1 MPNGTDR
8 ELQPALSSSSR
19 NRKWLLLTAGSVLV
33 LSLIPLIFYSRFYF
47 QDDTENG
54 AYGVWYH
61 LGESLFQGK
70 VPVLNPSVWS
80 SGNYIAEGQW
90 GTWNP
95 LVMLFGVLAYLS
107 PNAVVLTTVLKV
119 AMLIVAGMGT
129 FVLARSYSVAP
140 EWAFIAGIAVPLN
153 GFTTYFDAP
162 SWVTGALV
170 WAIFPFLWA
179 ELRKLM
185 SGKRNPFWAFITGY
199 LIVTVG
205 YVAGTVAIGFILLA
219 VGVEAL
225 IRRAWRPAVR
235 IAATGVSIGLVAV
248 VVFLPGVLT
257 AAVTTRGTTGIWNDD
272 YMSIDFTSLLMA
284 PIATAYP
291 QLLSWWWS
299 GTASTSPAA
308 YIAWFLPAIA
318 FISWS
323 AFKKLSPELRDLFF
337 FLAASAAFVLLPT
350 TIGPLRYPARFM
362 PYVAMASV
370 LFVVVALARARRGS
384 ISRPSLYLALG
395 LVALGAYLAWA
406 QVPARF
412 FTITVCAVLV
422 SVALSAMWWL
432 LNHPEVKKHPWNKL
446 GLRALSLL
454 AIGVLLATTA
464 TTLLQHRTSA
474 RSGLSIANQPADV
487 STYKGVLQGVQNDT
501 IVVGDPLDYP
511 QEKKTWE
518 QTLMANAWYLSDAN
532 VLNRYQ
538 LVGFSKLNDL
548 LCLRYL
554 GGTCPELID
563 KLFDRRAE
571 TGLLLVDEL
580 HIDNIQILKESFNK
594 PQVAMAS
601 NNYVSRDEEVEI
613 PKVPEGWHVAAET
626 DGTILWSRNVP
637 LGPAGGVTWTDSGT
651 KLSEVSRDDTKVVL
665 KVDDVP
671 ENGGRAALSRLPWP
685 GYSVEGAQMLQ
696 RPVGGYLLGLKIPAD
711 AKGKLITISFE
722 PPGWRIGIPL
732 WGASVAGMLIWS
744 LLAVR
749 RRRSVGPLRREP
761 EYDAAQQPAPV

>member
-1 MPNGTDR
+1 M
-8 ELQPALSSSSR
+8 
-19 NRKWLLLTAGSVLV
+19 LV
-33 LSLIPLIFYSRFYF
+33 LSLIPLIFYGRYYF

-61 LGESLFQGK
+61 LGESLFQGR

-107 PNAVVLTTVLKV
+107 PNAVIMTTAVKL
-119 AMLIVAGMGT
+119 AMLVAAGIGM
-129 FVLARSYSVAP
+129 FVLARTYSVPP
-140 EWAFIAGIAVPLN
+140 EWAFIAGVAVPLN
-153 GFTTYFDAP
+153 GFTMYFDAP

-170 WAIFPFLWA
+170 WAIFPFFWA
-179 ELRKLM
+179 ELRNLM
-185 SGKRNPFWAFITGY
+185 AGKRNPLWAFITGY

-219 VGVEAL
+219 VGVETL
-225 IRRAWRPAVR
+225 IRKAWRPAIR
-235 IAATGVSIGLVAV
+235 IALTGVALGLVAV

-291 QLLSWWWS
+291 QLLSWWWP
-299 GTASTSPAA
+299 GTAATSPAA

-323 AFKKLSPELRDLFF
+323 AFQKLSSELRDLFF

-362 PYVAMASV
+362 PYVAMAAV
-370 LFVVVALARARRGS
+370 LLAVVALARARRS
-384 ISRPSLYLALG
+384 SVSRPSLYFALG
-395 LVALGAYLAWA
+395 LVVLGAYLAWA

-412 FTITVCAVLV
+412 LTIAVCAALV
-422 SVALSAMWWL
+422 VAALLAMWWL
-432 LNHPEVKKHPWNKL
+432 LNHPEVTDHRWNKY
-446 GLRALSLL
+446 GLSAVSLL
-454 AIGVLLATTA
+454 AIGMLLATTA

-474 RSGLSIANQPADV
+474 RSGLSIANQPQDV
-487 STYKGVLQGVQNDT
+487 STYKGVLKDVKNDV

-511 QEKKTWE
+511 QDKTTWE
-518 QTLMANAWYLSDAN
+518 QTLMANAWYVSDAS
-532 VLNRYQ
+532 VVNRYQ
-538 LVGFSKLNDL
+538 LVGYSKLNQL

-554 GGTCPELID
+554 GGTCPELAER
-563 KLFDRRAE
+563 LFDRRAE

-580 HIDNIQILKESFNK
+580 QIDNVQILKESFNK
-594 PQVAMAS
+594 PQAPMAS
-601 NNYVSRDEEVEI
+601 NNYVSRDEEVE
-613 PKVPEGWHVAAET
+613 VPGVPAGWHVADET

-637 LGPAGGVTWTDSGT
+637 VGPAGGVTWAQPGT
-651 KLSEVSRDDTKVVL
+651 RLTEVSRDDTKVVL
-665 KVDDVP
+665 KVEEVP
-671 ENGGRAALSRLPWP
+671 DKGGRAALSRLPWP
-685 GYSVEGAQMLQ
+685 GYSVDGAQLTP
-696 RPVGGYLLGLKIPAD
+696 RPIGGYLLGLAIPAD
-711 AKGKLITISFE
+711 AEGKLITISFE

-732 WGASVAGMLIWS
+732 WAIAVVGMLIWS
-744 LLAVR
+744 LLSVR
-749 RRRSVGPLRREP
+749 RGRSDNPPRG
-761 EYDAAQQPAPV
+761 AAHDELQQRTPVQDGMKLG

>member
-1 MPNGTDR
+1 
-8 ELQPALSSSSR
+8 
-19 NRKWLLLTAGSVLV
+19 VLV
-33 LSLIPLIFYSRFYF
+33 LSLIPLIFHGRFYF

-95 LVMLFGVLAYLS
+95 LVMLFGLLAYVS
-107 PNAVVLTTVLKV
+107 PNAVVLTTALKV
-119 AMLIVAGMGT
+119 AMLVLAGVGT
-129 FVLARSYSVAP
+129 FVLARSYTLSP

-153 GFTTYFDAP
+153 GFTMYFDAP

-170 WAIFPFLWA
+170 WAIFPFFWA
-179 ELRKLM
+179 QLRQLM
-185 SGKRNPFWAFITGY
+185 LGKRNPFWAFVTGY

-219 VGVEAL
+219 VGIEAL
-225 IRRAWRPAVR
+225 VRKAWWPAAR
-235 IAATGVSIGLVAV
+235 IALTGISIGLVAV

-272 YMSIDFTSLLMA
+272 YMSIDFTSLLLA

-299 GTASTSPAA
+299 GTAATSPAA

-318 FISWS
+318 FVSWIK
-323 AFKKLSPELRDLFF
+323 FKKLSSDLRDLFF

-362 PYVAMASV
+362 PYVALAAV
-370 LFVVVALARARRGS
+370 LLVVVALARSSQPS
-384 ISRPSLYLALG
+384 ISRGSLLFALG
-395 LVALGAYLAWA
+395 LVVLGSYLGWSQAPW
-406 QVPARF
+406 RY
-412 FTITVCAVLV
+412 FTIALCAALIVAGLV
-422 SVALSAMWWL
+422 SMRWL
-432 LNHPEVKKHPWNKL
+432 LNHPEVASHKWNKF
-446 GLRALSLL
+446 GLPAISLL

-464 TTLLQHRTSA
+464 TTVLQHRTTA
-474 RSGLSIANQPADV
+474 RSGLSIANQPEDV
-487 STYKGVLQGVQNDT
+487 STYKGVLEGVQNDV

-511 QEKKTWE
+511 QDKATWE
-518 QTLMANAWYLSDAN
+518 ETLMANAWYLSDAN
-532 VLNRYQ
+532 VVNRYQ
-538 LVGFSKLNDL
+538 LVGFSKLNEL

-554 GGTCPELID
+554 GGTCPELAE

-580 HIDNIQILKESFNK
+580 HIDNVQILKRSFDK

-613 PKVPEGWHVAAET
+613 PAVPDGWHVATET
-626 DGTILWSRNVP
+626 DDTVLWSRDVP
-637 LGPAGGVTWTDSGT
+637 LGPAGGVTWTRPGT
-651 KLSEVSRDDTKVVL
+651 QLSEVSRDDTKVVL
-665 KVDDVP
+665 KVEDVP
-671 ENGGRAALSRLPWP
+671 AEGGRAALSRLPWP
-685 GYSVEGAQMLQ
+685 GYSVEGAQFTN
-696 RPVGGYLLGLKIPAD
+696 RPIGGYLLGLAIPAD
-711 AKGKLITISFE
+711 AKGKLITVSFE
-722 PPGWRIGIPL
+722 PPGWRIGIAL
-732 WGASVAGMLIWS
+732 WAVAVAGMLLWS
-744 LLAVR
+744 LLTIR
-749 RRRSVGPLRREP
+749 RRRSDGPMKP
-761 EYDAAQQPAPV
+761 QPADDGSKQPAPAYEGIR

>member
-1 MPNGTDR
+1 M
-8 ELQPALSSSSR
+8 QPFLSSSSR
-19 NRKWLLLTAGSVLV
+19 NRKWLLSTAGSVLV
-33 LSLIPLIFYSRFYF
+33 LSLIPLIFYSRYYF

-107 PNAVVLTTVLKV
+107 PNAVVLTTTLKV
-119 AMLIVAGMGT
+119 AMLVAAGIGT
-129 FVLARSYSVAP
+129 FVLARSYSVPA

-153 GFTTYFDAP
+153 GFTMYFDAP

-170 WAIFPFLWA
+170 WAIFPFFWA
-179 ELRKLM
+179 ELRQLM
-185 SGKRNPFWAFITGY
+185 AGKRNPFWAFISGY

-219 VGVEAL
+219 VGIETL
-225 IRRAWRPAVR
+225 IRKAWRPAVR
-235 IAATGVSIGLVAV
+235 IAVTGVALGLVAV

-257 AAVTTRGTTGIWNDD
+257 AAVTTRGTTGVWNDD
-272 YMSIDFTSLLMA
+272 YMSIDFTSLMMA

-299 GTASTSPAA
+299 GTAATSPAA

-318 FISWS
+318 FVSWS
-323 AFKKLSPELRDLFF
+323 AFKKLAPELRDLFF

-362 PYVAMASV
+362 PYVAMAAV
-370 LFVVVALARARRGS
+370 LLSVVALARAKRPP
-384 ISRPSLYLALG
+384 ISRPSLYFALG
-395 LVALGAYLAWA
+395 LVVLGAYLAWA

-412 FTITVCAVLV
+412 FTIVVAAVLV
-422 SVALSAMWWL
+422 VAGIYCMWWL
-432 LNHPEVKKHPWNKL
+432 LNHPEVKEHRWNRHGL
-446 GLRALSLL
+446 GAISLL

-464 TTLLQHRTSA
+464 TTVLQHRTSA
-474 RSGLSIANQPADV
+474 RSGLSIANQPEDV
-487 STYKGVLQGVQNDT
+487 STYKSVLRGVQNDV

-511 QEKKTWE
+511 QEKSTWE
-518 QTLMANAWYLSDAN
+518 QTLMANAWYVSDAT
-532 VLNRYQ
+532 VVNRYQ
-538 LVGFSKLNDL
+538 LVGYSKLNQL

-554 GGTCPELID
+554 GGTCPELAER
-563 KLFDRRAE
+563 LFDRRAE

-580 HIDNIQILKESFNK
+580 HIDNVQILKESFNK
-594 PQVAMAS
+594 PQVGMAS
-601 NNYVSRDEEVEI
+601 NNYVSRDEEIEI
-613 PKVPEGWHVAAET
+613 PEVPAGWHVAAET
-626 DGTILWSRNVP
+626 EGTILWSRDVP
-637 LGPAGGVTWTDSGT
+637 LGPAGGLTWTRPGT
-651 KLSEVSRDDTKVVL
+651 ELTEVSRDDTKVVL
-665 KVDDVP
+665 RVDEVP
-671 ENGGRAALSRLPWP
+671 EEGGRAALSRLPWP
-685 GYSVEGAQMLQ
+685 GYSVDGAQFTQ
-696 RPVGGYLLGLKIPAD
+696 RPIGGYLLGLAIPAD

-722 PPGWRIGIPL
+722 PPGWKIGIAL
-732 WGASVAGMLIWS
+732 WAIAVAGMFGWAIVS
-744 LLAVR
+744 VVR
-749 RRRSVGPLRREP
+749 SRRPGRQTVSPIEQTPQDQPV
-761 EYDAAQQPAPV
+761 AADIV

>member
-1 MPNGTDR
+1 M
-8 ELQPALSSSSR
+8 QPVPSSSSLNR
-19 NRKWLLLTAGSVLV
+19 NWLLLTAGSVLV
-33 LSLIPLIFYSRFYF
+33 LSLIPLIFYGRYYF

-95 LVMLFGVLAYLS
+95 LVMLFGVLAYVS
-107 PNAVVLTTVLKV
+107 PNAVILTTVLKV
-119 AMLIVAGMGT
+119 AMLVVAGVGT
-129 FVLARSYSVAP
+129 FVLARSYAVSP
-140 EWAFIAGIAVPLN
+140 EWAFVAGIAVPLN
-153 GFTTYFDAP
+153 GFTMYFDAP

-170 WAIFPFLWA
+170 WAIFPFFWA

-185 SGKRNPFWAFITGY
+185 AGKRNPFWAFITGY

-219 VGVEAL
+219 VGIETL
-225 IRRAWRPAVR
+225 IRRAWRPAAR
-235 IAATGVSIGLVAV
+235 IAITGLSIGLVAV

-257 AAVTTRGTTGIWNDD
+257 AAVTTRGTTGVWNDD

-318 FISWS
+318 FVSWS
-323 AFKKLSPELRDLFF
+323 VFTKLSAELRDLFF

-362 PYVAMASV
+362 PYVAMAAV
-370 LFVVVALARARRGS
+370 LFVVIALARARRPS
-384 ISRPSLYLALG
+384 ISRPSLYVALG
-395 LVALGAYLAWA
+395 LVGVAAYLAWA

-412 FTITVCAVLV
+412 LTITVCAALV
-422 SVALSAMWWL
+422 AAALVAMWWL
-432 LNHPEVKKHPWNKL
+432 LNHPEVKGHRWNRF

-474 RSGLSIANQPADV
+474 RSGLSIANQPEDV
-487 STYKGVLQGVQNDT
+487 STYKGVLQGVKNDV

-518 QTLMANAWYLSDAN
+518 QTLMANAWYLSDAS
-532 VLNRYQ
+532 VVNRYQ
-538 LVGFSKLNDL
+538 LVGFSRLNQL

-554 GGTCPELID
+554 GGTCPELAD
-563 KLFDRRAE
+563 KLFDRRAQ

-580 HIDNIQILKESFNK
+580 QIDNIQILKESFNK
-594 PQVAMAS
+594 PQVPMAS

-613 PKVPEGWHVAAET
+613 PPVPEGWHVAAET
-626 DGTILWSRNVP
+626 EETVLWSRDVP

-651 KLSEVSRDDTKVVL
+651 RLSEVSRDDTKVVL
-665 KVDDVP
+665 KVEEVP
-671 ENGGRAALSRLPWP
+671 ADGGRAALSRLPWP
-685 GYSVEGAQMLQ
+685 GYSVEGASMTQ
-696 RPVGGYLLGLKIPAD
+696 RPIGGYLLGLSIPSD
-711 AKGKLITISFE
+711 SQGKLITISFE
-722 PPGWRIGIPL
+722 PPGWRVGIPL
-732 WGASVAGMLIWS
+732 WGAAVTGMLIWS
-744 LLAVR
+744 LVMVR
-749 RRRSVGPLRREP
+749 RRRSDGPVVPVTTQDETEKR
-761 EYDAAQQPAPV
+761 APVYDGIK

>member
-1 MPNGTDR
+1 M
-8 ELQPALSSSSR
+8 
-19 NRKWLLLTAGSVLV
+19 
-33 LSLIPLIFYSRFYF
+33 LSLIPLIFYGRYYF

-61 LGESLFQGK
+61 LGESLLQGK

-95 LVMLFGVLAYLS
+95 LVMLFGLLAYLS
-107 PNAVVLTTVLKV
+107 PNAVVLTTSLKV
-119 AMLIVAGMGT
+119 AMLVVAGVGT
-129 FVLARSYSVAP
+129 FVLARSYSVSS
-140 EWAFIAGIAVPLN
+140 EWAFVAGVAVPLN
-153 GFTTYFDAP
+153 GFTMYFDAP

-170 WAIFPFLWA
+170 WAIFPFFWA
-179 ELRKLM
+179 ELRQLM
-185 SGKRNPFWAFITGY
+185 AGKRNPFWAFVTGY

-219 VGVEAL
+219 VGIETL
-225 IRRAWRPAVR
+225 IRKAWRPAVR
-235 IAATGVSIGLVAV
+235 IAVTGVALGLVAL

-299 GTASTSPAA
+299 GTAATSPAA
-308 YIAWFLPAIA
+308 YITWFLPAIA

-323 AFKKLSPELRDLFF
+323 AFRKLAPQLRDLFF

-362 PYVAMASV
+362 PYVAMAAV
-370 LFVVVALARARRGS
+370 LLLVVALARAKQPP
-384 ISRPSLYLALG
+384 ISRPSLYFAFG
-395 LVALGAYLAWA
+395 LVFLGAYLAWA

-412 FTITVCAVLV
+412 LTITVAAVLV
-422 SVALSAMWWL
+422 AVGLFCMWWL
-432 LNHPEVKKHPWNKL
+432 LNHPGVKEHRWNRP
-446 GLRALSLL
+446 GLNAISLI
-454 AIGVLLATTA
+454 AIGLLLATTA
-464 TTLLQHRTSA
+464 TTVLQHRTSA
-474 RSGLSIANQPADV
+474 RSGLSIANQPEDV
-487 STYKGVLQGVQNDT
+487 STYKGVLQGVENDV

-518 QTLMANAWYLSDAN
+518 QTLMANAWYLSDAS
-532 VLNRYQ
+532 VVNRYQ
-538 LVGFSKLNDL
+538 LVGFSKLNEL

-554 GGTCPELID
+554 GGTCPELAER
-563 KLFDRRAE
+563 LFDRRAE

-580 HIDNIQILKESFNK
+580 HIDNVQILKESFNK
-594 PQVAMAS
+594 PQVGMAS

-613 PKVPEGWHVAAET
+613 PKVPAGWHVAAET
-626 DGTILWSRNVP
+626 EGTILWSRDVP
-637 LGPAGGVTWTDSGT
+637 LGPAGGVTWTRPGT
-651 KLSEVSRDDTKVVL
+651 QLSEVSRDETKVVL
-665 KVDDVP
+665 KVEEVP
-671 ENGGRAALSRLPWP
+671 AEGGRAALSRLPWP
-685 GYSVEGAQMLQ
+685 GYSIDGAQFTN
-696 RPVGGYLLGLKIPAD
+696 RPVGGYLLGLAIPAD

-722 PPGWRIGIPL
+722 PPGWRIGIAL
-732 WGASVAGMLIWS
+732 WAIAVAGMLIWS
-744 LLAVR
+744 LTTLVR
-749 RRRSVGPLRREP
+749 RRRPGGQNAQPLEAAVQNKPVSV
-761 EYDAAQQPAPV
+761 DIA

>member
-1 MPNGTDR
+1 M
-8 ELQPALSSSSR
+8 A
-19 NRKWLLLTAGSVLV
+19 TAGSVLV
-33 LSLIPLIFYSRFYF
+33 LSLIPLIFYGRYYF

-107 PNAVVLTTVLKV
+107 PNAVVLTTALKL
-119 AMLIVAGMGT
+119 AMLVAAGVGT
-129 FVLARSYSVAP
+129 FVLARSYSVPP
-140 EWAFIAGIAVPLN
+140 EWAFIAGVAVPLN
-153 GFTTYFDAP
+153 GFTMYFDAP

-170 WAIFPFLWA
+170 WAIFPFFWA

-185 SGKRNPFWAFITGY
+185 AGKRNPLWAFITGY

-219 VGVEAL
+219 VGIETL
-225 IRRAWRPAVR
+225 IRRSWRPAVR
-235 IAATGVSIGLVAV
+235 IAVTGVALGLVAV

-299 GTASTSPAA
+299 GTAATSPAA
-308 YIAWFLPAIA
+308 YIAWFLPAIT

-323 AFKKLSPELRDLFF
+323 TFQKLSSELRDLFF

-362 PYVAMASV
+362 PYVAMAAV
-370 LFVVVALARARRGS
+370 LLAVVALARARRPS
-384 ISRPSLYLALG
+384 VSRPSLYFALG
-395 LVALGAYLAWA
+395 LVVLGAYLAWA

-412 FTITVCAVLV
+412 LTIAVCTVLV
-422 SVALSAMWWL
+422 VAALLAMWWL
-432 LNHPEVKKHPWNKL
+432 LNHPEAKEHRWNKY
-446 GLRALSLL
+446 GLSAVSLL
-454 AIGVLLATTA
+454 AIGMLLATTA
-464 TTLLQHRTSA
+464 TTVLQHRTSA
-474 RSGLSIANQPADV
+474 RSGLSIANQPEDV
-487 STYKGVLQGVQNDT
+487 STYKGVLQGVKNDV

-511 QEKKTWE
+511 QDKTTWE
-518 QTLMANAWYLSDAN
+518 QTLMANAWYVSDAS
-532 VLNRYQ
+532 VVNRYQ
-538 LVGFSKLNDL
+538 LVGYSKLNQL

-554 GGTCPELID
+554 GGTCPELAER
-563 KLFDRRAE
+563 LFDRRAE

-580 HIDNIQILKESFNK
+580 HIDNVQILKESFNK
-594 PQVAMAS
+594 PQAPMAS
-601 NNYVSRDEEVEI
+601 NNYVSRDEEVDI
-613 PKVPEGWHVAAET
+613 PKVPAGWHVAAET
-626 DGTILWSRNVP
+626 DGTILWSRDAP
-637 LGPAGGVTWTDSGT
+637 LGPAGGVTWTQQGT
-651 KLSEVSRDDTKVVL
+651 KLTEVSRDDTKVVL
-665 KVDDVP
+665 KVEEVP
-671 ENGGRAALSRLPWP
+671 EGGGRAALSRLPWP
-685 GYSVEGAQMLQ
+685 GYSIDGAQFTQ
-696 RPVGGYLLGLKIPAD
+696 RPVGGYLLGLAIPAD
-711 AKGKLITISFE
+711 AEGQLITISFE

-732 WGASVAGMLIWS
+732 WAIAVAGMLIWS
-744 LLAVR
+744 LLSVR
-749 RRRSVGPLRREP
+749 RNRPDSSLPIESSDD
-761 EYDAAQQPAPV
+761 ETQQPARPVHDRMKSGSTQL